1 MTEKKKEQSEPV
13 LYLEIGKKLVTH
25 DPVDDTF
32 LYTLPVMIKVNE
44 INWVKWVEYS
54 HVKND
59 ILVILWQRG
68 SLWPKYDWIR
78 LVL

>member
-44 INWVKWVEYS
+44 IN
-54 HVKND
+54 
-59 ILVILWQRG
+59 
-68 SLWPKYDWIR
+68 
-78 LVL
+78 